1 MSKPCYGDDLWIMN
15 ADGSGQTALTE
26 APTPYA
32 FGDPAWSPDGTKLAY
47 LYASADDVIDTGN
60 PDYLGLGIWDETT
73 QRHRQALATITL
85 LDHPAYDAGAFCRE
99 PYGPTWSPD
108 GKRLAIQNYYGMYLV
123 DVSGATPR
131 VTQRDPAGMPYMNRV
146 TWAPGDPTF
155 AFEGK
160 SGADKIIQTMPATG
174 GPVTTLTPTTF
185 PEGGDACPVFRFSSC
200 DLHYLSRPEW
210 SPDGRDIMVTTGAVG
225 SSDTGRIG
233 FLDACQPAPLRVID
247 PNPRGVEDHRYEA
260 AWSPDGNKIV
270 FSDSSYVADATVAGG
285 EREERDVWVANEL
298 GAAPVNLTA
307 TPGYVFETSPDWQPV
322 NPPTEPGEGCSAPEK
337 GLEVTLEAF
346 SPGGELP
353 LDGIVSLADTITIE
367 LTLDNETEETLRG
380 FAFTGDP
387 LVIDPRGTGGLEIVS
402 GPTPAIDPELSLGP
416 GERATFT
423 YEVETTEKGIAAAH
437 SKVTAVDGAFAEYEE
452 WHSLRFD
459 IEEGVKLT
467 PEVVRWL
474 RMEAA
479 DRLMKET
486 FGAWSEE
493 MTERGQ
499 ELAAG
504 LSAVFTPEE
513 RLQWFGSETGLPVSP
528 SDFAVALLRG
538 TAAEMTAALRPKVT
552 LEGRSARDFDRIY
565 NKALEEEVGKGVAQ
579 YVEGYA
585 KLARGTKKALADS
598 WGEALLT
605 ANYIFGSATPQER
618 AQFEAFAMVVVDG
631 VAADQANLYNT
642 VKREVPRWRENGT
655 YLNQAAEEM
664 AAMGGVKGF
673 LGSIQKI
680 KAVFDKE
687 DAARADLLKLAQTD
701 PVAFQQEW
709 AKRDARILNAGMTII
724 FDTLMGGGVAKGA
737 GALKNVVV
745 RGRGASIMH
754 AGEAAGVL
762 DEGGNVVKGSS
773 AIEMS
778 DDLVPAGMP
787 NAHAAEL
794 AKSGK
799 YLEKL
804 EGSTVVRSSD
814 LGNIY
819 ELPNLGGV
827 PEVTLDAKAK
837 ILGKLENA
845 FEAKFGRRVQ
855 LAEVLKPS
863 SPYRKPGAVAK
874 LELTEQKT
882 GKPAMLDAGAPG
894 DVLGEAAVWTGPDP
908 RTLPGFADLPKPRQ
922 EAAVKAWN
930 KAEKDWAEYH
940 NPTDP
945 TSKTARLKQCV
956 GQRSRVPLDKAPNET
971 TGIQR
976 FVTAEFEEVA
986 VTEGGAQAKLIR
998 AKYYRIEVV
1007 DTRNGNRVLNTKQVV
1022 DLPEAVAQG
1031 PDADAVALAK
1041 VVGVD
1046 DAGNPILAPLDR
1058 AEREFFMGRYVDEN
1072 VKARRLPAGAPGAIP
1087 DAAEHGVTLV
1097 MQDAPAVAA
1106 GTLLPT
1112 YGAPFLGEEVGMT
1125 HLLQIAPHVT
1135 GVKNPTPAQV
1145 NKMYR
1150 QMVELVR
1157 KEGGF
1162 GQHAVVVT
1170 TDSRYLGAVNF
1181 ARW

>member
-1 MSKPCYGDDLWIMN
+1 
-15 ADGSGQTALTE
+15 
-26 APTPYA
+26 
-32 FGDPAWSPDGTKLAY
+32 
-47 LYASADDVIDTGN
+47 
-60 PDYLGLGIWDETT
+60 
-73 QRHRQALATITL
+73 
-85 LDHPAYDAGAFCRE
+85 
-99 PYGPTWSPD
+99 
-108 GKRLAIQNYYGMYLV
+108 V
-123 DVSGATPR
+123 D
-131 VTQRDPAGMPYMNRV
+131 
-146 TWAPGDPTF
+146 
-155 AFEGK
+155 
-160 SGADKIIQTMPATG
+160 
-174 GPVTTLTPTTF
+174 
-185 PEGGDACPVFRFSSC
+185 
-200 DLHYLSRPEW
+200 
-210 SPDGRDIMVTTGAVG
+210 
-225 SSDTGRIG
+225 
-233 FLDACQPAPLRVID
+233 
-247 PNPRGVEDHRYEA
+247 
-260 AWSPDGNKIV
+260 
-270 FSDSSYVADATVAGG
+270 
-285 EREERDVWVANEL
+285 
-298 GAAPVNLTA
+298 
-307 TPGYVFETSPDWQPV
+307 
-322 NPPTEPGEGCSAPEK
+322 
-337 GLEVTLEAF
+337 
-346 SPGGELP
+346 
-353 LDGIVSLADTITIE
+353 
-367 LTLDNETEETLRG
+367 
-380 FAFTGDP
+380 
-387 LVIDPRGTGGLEIVS
+387 
-402 GPTPAIDPELSLGP
+402 
-416 GERATFT
+416 
-423 YEVETTEKGIAAAH
+423 
-437 SKVTAVDGAFAEYEE
+437 
-452 WHSLRFD
+452 
-459 IEEGVKLT
+459 
-467 PEVVRWL
+467 
-474 RMEAA
+474 
-479 DRLMKET
+479 
-486 FGAWSEE
+486 
-493 MTERGQ
+493 
-499 ELAAG
+499 
-504 LSAVFTPEE
+504 
-513 RLQWFGSETGLPVSP
+513 
-528 SDFAVALLRG
+528 
-538 TAAEMTAALRPKVT
+538 
-552 LEGRSARDFDRIY
+552 
-565 NKALEEEVGKGVAQ
+565 
-579 YVEGYA
+579 GYA
-585 KLARGTKKALADS
+585 KLARGTKKALAES
-598 WGEALLT
+598 WSESLLT
-605 ANYIFGSATPQER
+605 ANYIFGTATPQER

-631 VAADQANLYNT
+631 VAADQENLYNT
-642 VKREVPRWRENGT
+642 VKRELPRWRENGV
-655 YLNQAAEEM
+655 YFHQASQELAD
-664 AAMGGVKGF
+664 MGGVRGF

-687 DAARADLLKLAQTD
+687 TKARDDLLALAQSD
-701 PVAFQQEW
+701 PVAFQQAW
-709 AKRDARILNAGMTII
+709 AKRDAQILNSGMTIV
-724 FDTLMGGGVAKGA
+724 FDTIMGGGIARGA
-737 GALKNVVV
+737 GALKGVVV

-794 AKSGK
+794 EKAGK
-799 YLEKL
+799 YLENL

-814 LGNIY
+814 RGNIY

-827 PEVTLDAKAK
+827 PEVTLEAKAQ

-956 GQRSRVPLDKAPNET
+956 GQRSRVPLDKTPNET

-976 FVTAEFEEVA
+976 FVTAEFEEVT

-998 AKYYRIEVV
+998 AKYYQIEVV
-1007 DTRNGNRVLNTKQVV
+1007 DTRNGNTVLNTKKVV

-1041 VVGVD
+1041 VVGTD
-1046 DAGNPILAPLDR
+1046 GAGNPILEPLDR

-1112 YGAPFLGEEVGMT
+1112 YGAPFLAEEVGMG
-1125 HLLQIAPHVT
+1125 HLLRISPHVI
-1135 GVKNPTPAQV
+1135 GVRNPTPAQV
-1145 NKMYR
+1145 NKMFR

-1181 ARW
+1181 ASW